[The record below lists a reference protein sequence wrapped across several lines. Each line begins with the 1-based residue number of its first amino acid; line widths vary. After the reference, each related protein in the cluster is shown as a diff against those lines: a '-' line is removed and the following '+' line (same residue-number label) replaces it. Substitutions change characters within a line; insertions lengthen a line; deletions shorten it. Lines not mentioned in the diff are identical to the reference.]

1 MVQLVHV
8 VLVVDQERSEA
19 ELALSAGVSD
29 HETVFMTS
37 HTRTLYIYSSNETQH
52 FNLQV
57 MDSRTLPQRYQ
68 RAAIV
73 VVLELC

>member
-29 HETVFMTS
+29 HETVFMSS
-37 HTRTLYIYSSNETQH
+37 HTHTQS
-52 FNLQV
+52 LV
-57 MDSRTLPQRYQ
+57 EPGLRLCML
-68 RAAIV
+68 AIGPNQINSHHMTGMNSV
-73 VVLELC
+73 YL